1 MQGLMMDAPLLVSSL
16 LEHAARVHG
25 TTEIVARTA
34 EGGNHR
40 TTYAATYRRAKQL
53 AKALARLG
61 VQTGDR
67 IGSLAWNTHHHL
79 ELFYG
84 VSGSGAVLHTINPR
98 LFDEQLVYI
107 ANHAEDSWI
116 CVDAATLPIA
126 ERIAPLL
133 TTVKG
138 WIHMSVDPEPPCS
151 RLALLSYEQL
161 LAVEDDVYEWPQLDE
176 RQASTICY
184 TSGTTGQ
191 PKGVVNSHRSTLISA
206 LVMSTADMIGGYRSG
221 MREVVMPI
229 APMFHGNGWQMVYTA
244 PLSGQAMV
252 LPGRNFEPDK
262 LYELMAQEG
271 VTLAACVPTVWMALV
286 DHMDRNGLKLPRL
299 RAALVAGT
307 KPPRSLVEAL
317 ESRHGIEVGQ
327 CWGMTEALGVT
338 KCSMPPGLAD
348 APFERRV
355 EQKLKQGRVGFST
368 RLRIVDDAGHEL
380 PQDGEAFGHL
390 QARGPLVAGA
400 YVKQP
405 AALSEDGWLQ
415 TGDVAKLHPD
425 GTVEIVDR
433 SKDVIKSGGE
443 WISSVAIEN
452 AAMGHP
458 AVAQAAVIGVSHP
471 RWQERPLLVVVR
483 RDGGH
488 VTREELIEFLR
499 PQMASW
505 WLPEDVTF
513 VDALPMT
520 ATGKV
525 HKLTLRERFKDFVSH
540 SVEDT
545 DGLRAAG

>member
-1 MQGLMMDAPLLVSSL
+1 MQGLMMDAPLMVSSL

-25 TTEIVARTA
+25 ATAIVSRTV
-34 EGGNHR
+34 EGGIHR
-40 TTYAATYRRAKQL
+40 TNYGEAHGRAKRL

-61 VQTGDR
+61 VKPGDR
-67 IGSLAWNTHHHL
+67 VGSLAWNTHHHF

-116 CVDAATLPIA
+116 CLDGATLAIA
-126 ERIAPLL
+126 ERIAPKLA
-133 TTVKG
+133 TVRG
-138 WIHMSVDPEPPCS
+138 WIYMSVDPEPPAS
-151 RLALLSYEQL
+151 RLKLLSYERL
-161 LAVEDDVYEWPQLDE
+161 IAAEDDRYEWPQFDE

-191 PKGVVNSHRSTLISA
+191 PKGVVNTHRSTLLSA
-206 LVMSTADMIGGYRSG
+206 LTMSTADMIGGYRSG
-221 MREVVMPI
+221 MREVAMPI

-244 PLSGQAMV
+244 PLSGQGLA

-262 LYELMAQEG
+262 LHELMAQEG
-271 VTLAACVPTVWMALV
+271 VTLAACVPTVWMTLV
-286 DHMDRNGLKLPRL
+286 DHMDRHGLELQSL

-317 ESRHGIEVGQ
+317 ETRYGVEVGQ

-338 KCSMPPGLAD
+338 KCTMPPGYAD
-348 APFERRV
+348 APFEQRV
-355 EQKLKQGRVGFST
+355 EQKLRQGRVAFGT

-380 PQDGEAFGHL
+380 PHDGEAFGHL
-390 QARGPLVAGA
+390 QARGPLIAAG
-400 YVKQP
+400 YLKQP
-405 AALSEDGWLQ
+405 AALSDDGWLQ
-415 TGDVAKLHPD
+415 TGDVARLRPD

-443 WISSVAIEN
+443 WISSAAIEN

-458 AVAQAAVIGVSHP
+458 AVAQAAVIGVAHA

-483 RDGGH
+483 REGKQ
-488 VTREELIEFLR
+488 VTKEELLEFLR

-505 WLPEDVTF
+505 WLPDDVSF
-513 VDALPMT
+513 VAALPMT
-520 ATGKV
+520 ATGKI
-525 HKLTLRERFKDFVSH
+525 HKVTLREQFRGFVSQ
-540 SVEDT
+540 
-545 DGLRAAG
+545 AADRKTNTC